1 MSWLDNDG
9 NMPEN
14 ILFSKFTYI
23 RNLSDMPVQSMSP
36 EQLNSFLTDAEEL
49 LKKNGFSMQSLDKST
64 NPLAGSLCEKQYI
77 EADMYSPAVSVSY
90 TRAVFFNEP
99 CNLCISVGG
108 ANLICISSI
117 LSGASVRDAYKISS
131 SAEELMDLKF
141 DFAYSHSTGYLS
153 PVASDCGSG
162 ARISCAM
169 YLPILSASG
178 KISSVTAH
186 LSKHGVALYPL
197 FSKKYSGDIY
207 MMTFSPP
214 RQMPEDD
221 AVELFEGLMSYTVD
235 AEASEHEAIGD
246 DMLFKTAE
254 DASRAQGILSFC
266 LSLSEEELIS
276 LTSHLRLAVSLKCCD
291 MLSKV
296 VTTHDINKMLFDN
309 LSCSVAAQS
318 SSPITS
324 CAELDRAR
332 AMNVRKM
339 ISALPERTALVNT

>member
-1 MSWLDNDG
+1 
-9 NMPEN
+9 
-14 ILFSKFTYI
+14 
-23 RNLSDMPVQSMSP
+23 
-36 EQLNSFLTDAEEL
+36 
-49 LKKNGFSMQSLDKST
+49 
-64 NPLAGSLCEKQYI
+64 
-77 EADMYSPAVSVSY
+77 
-90 TRAVFFNEP
+90 
-99 CNLCISVGG
+99 
-108 ANLICISSI
+108 
-117 LSGASVRDAYKISS
+117 
-131 SAEELMDLKF
+131 
-141 DFAYSHSTGYLS
+141 
-153 PVASDCGSG
+153 
-162 ARISCAM
+162 
-169 YLPILSASG
+169 
-178 KISSVTAH
+178 
-186 LSKHGVALYPL
+186 
-197 FSKKYSGDIY
+197 